1 MLSFS
6 FVQFLLCASSSLSL
20 FKCFE
25 INIMVDFCCYLL
37 VSLNCKAGVKRR
49 GFNRHWT
56 LSLSLSLSFF
66 QMRDNS
72 TNNKHVSHLFFVIPC
87 WTTSSVYLS
96 LNHFY
101 FLHIYADC
109 CFSTLFRLYS
119 ALVLS
124 TMWLYFLASHILFR
138 FSSFCPGLFVALVNC
153 SFWLL
158 SYSFARFKARC
169 VWVRECVL

>member
-56 LSLSLSLSFF
+56 LSLSLSFILSDAG
-66 QMRDNS
+66 QQHQQQACVAS
-72 TNNKHVSHLFFVIPC
+72 FFVIPC

-153 SFWLL
+153 SFCLL